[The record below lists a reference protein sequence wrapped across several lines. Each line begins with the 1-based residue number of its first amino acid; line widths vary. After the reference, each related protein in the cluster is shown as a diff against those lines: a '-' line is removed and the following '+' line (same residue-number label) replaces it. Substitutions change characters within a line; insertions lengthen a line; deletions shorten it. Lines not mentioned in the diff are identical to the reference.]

1 MYGSLPV
8 SGFHFGAFG
17 AWFEADVRG
26 RAPGL
31 RLLPRVTHGG
41 SFILILRRN
50 QEGKDLRASLGP
62 LGENSVRR
70 KLLSHP

>member
-41 SFILILRRN
+41 TFILIL
-50 QEGKDLRASLGP
+50 GAIKRAKTCG
-62 LGENSVRR
+62 RAWDR
-70 KLLSHP
+70 